1 MYNITPKIIE
11 TLMGIEELRENFH
24 EVVTRSLVN
33 LQSSIASLNAE
44 LLDNRG
50 EKITD
55 GHREVYTERVTELL
69 FYTAILIHLNDIPPD
84 LFDMED
90 GVDGGVCDLAAML
103 DEELQNS
110 PLMLGN
116 RMMSIASELGEY
128 MWSEKFAAEGDV
140 VDEEAEDGAP
150 IGTNLDIP
158 HDGSGYHEFME
169 GLLEGVRAESEEDPD
184 WGDFQFHSDPDNLA
198 EPMIAELLACVIV
211 MADLCD
217 IDIGVCMYNAAHQTE
232 I

>member
-1 MYNITPKIIE
+1 MYNITPKILD
-11 TLMGIEELRENFH
+11 TLMGIEELREDFH
-24 EVVTRSLVN
+24 EVATRCLINV
-33 LQSSIASLNAE
+33 QSSIASLNAE
-44 LLDNRG
+44 LLDNRDK
-50 EKITD
+50 KITD
-55 GHREVYTERVTELL
+55 RRREVYTERIAEIL

-116 RMMSIASELGEY
+116 RMMSVASELGEY
-128 MWSEKFAAEGDV
+128 MWSEKFAGEVAVETT
-140 VDEEAEDGAP
+140 EEEAP
-150 IGTNLDIP
+150 IGTELDIP
-158 HDGSGYHEFME
+158 RDGSGYHEFME
-169 GLLEGVRAESEEDPD
+169 GILEGVKAESEEDPD
-184 WGDFQFHSDPDNLA
+184 WGDFQFNSDPDNEA
-198 EPMIAELLACVIV
+198 EPMIAELLACVVV

>member
-1 MYNITPKIIE
+1 MYNITPAIIE
-11 TLMGIEELRENFH
+11 TLMGIEDLREDFH
-24 EVVTRSLVN
+24 EVTTRSLINV
-33 LQSSIASLNAE
+33 QWSIASLNAE
-44 LLDNRG
+44 LLDNQG
-50 EKITD
+50 KKITD
-55 GHREVYTERVTELL
+55 RRRETYTQRIAEIL

-90 GVDGGVCDLAAML
+90 GVDGGVCELAAML

-128 MWSEKFAAEGDV
+128 MWSEKFAGEIQDT
-140 VDEEAEDGAP
+140 EEESKEPAL
-150 IGTNLDIP
+150 IGSKLDIP
-158 HDGSGYHEFME
+158 DDGSGYHAFME
-169 GLLEGVRAESEEDPD
+169 GILDGVMAESEEDPD
-184 WGDFQFHSDPDNLA
+184 WGDFQFVSDPDNLA

-217 IDIGVCMYNAAHQTE
+217 IDIGVAMYNAKNQTS